1 MVWLDDATQKA
12 ISLVEIKWTDRFAEN
27 PTELKS
33 VCHFLGLNNGI
44 KKIIVTSKTM
54 TTYYR
59 LSENEVSFIPSALY
73 AYWVSDFLFRNRR
86 GELLM

>member
-1 MVWLDDATQKA
+1 MVWLDEATQKA
-12 ISLVEIKWTDRFAEN
+12 LSLVEIKWTDRFAEN

-33 VCHFLGLNNGI
+33 VCHFLELNKGI

-54 TTYYR
+54 TSRYR
-59 LSENEVSFIPSALY
+59 LFEDDVYFVPSAIY

-86 GELLM
+86 SELLV